1 MADAEAAMALALAD
15 GRVQLTIENR
25 DLGAAV
31 VEHLSV
37 DWPGVSALPAAEP
50 ASRMACA
57 AVAAA
62 CARRT
67 CSSTASACRRSRRRP
82 PCPKR

>member
-25 DLGAAV
+25 DLGVAV

-37 DWPGVSALPAAEP
+37 DWPGVAALPSAETGQP
-50 ASRMACA
+50 
-57 AVAAA
+57 
-62 CARRT
+62 
-67 CSSTASACRRSRRRP
+67 SSTVPSRYSTVSGGLSHS
-82 PCPKR
+82 